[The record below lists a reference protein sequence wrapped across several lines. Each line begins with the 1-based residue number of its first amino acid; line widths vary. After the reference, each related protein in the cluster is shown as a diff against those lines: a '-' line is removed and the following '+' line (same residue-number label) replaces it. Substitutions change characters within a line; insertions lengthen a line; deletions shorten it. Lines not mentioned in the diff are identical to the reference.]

1 MMPARRTHPGP
12 AVVLALI
19 ILLVCPG
26 VGQAWDFTIKEHE
39 LILDVT
45 NTTGYSYYFDNDPN
59 TYDPDKD
66 RTVQL
71 EGLHDDLFHHFFNKL
86 DVSLSYGQFRAGA
99 RLDLH
104 LFANSPFEQH
114 CGIPNKPDPSWC
126 VQAPIRYND
135 QFAAERLY
143 LVVTR
148 PEFDLTLG
156 DFYASFGKGLA
167 LSLIQ
172 LDELGQDTTVR
183 GGKLNIHHK
192 DLGLTLLAGT
202 INVLDMDNS
211 TGWDAPWQPEP
222 LVGGRLEY
230 NLFGKVLAGTHAVYL
245 IRDNHKLVDA
255 NERPENWFGYDA
267 IWGVGFDVPDLWGD
281 RLSFGGELNLQWTLE
296 PAKPVTGEDRKGK
309 HKGTAA
315 YASANLQL
323 GDLSIL
329 SEFKYYDD
337 FELIGF
343 DKKPYVQMYH
353 LPPTLDRKKAE
364 INEGNKSVT
373 GVRFRLDYNVG
384 EIGPLELLLFANYG
398 YFHNWQEGRGATA
411 IAGDKRIH
419 TPFGGFELQWDAS
432 PGAGQAQASAG
443 MRKVLDH
450 DADDSIYRQDI
461 HLEVSVEQAFGDHGV
476 ELKYLLLD
484 RKKLVMD
491 LNEWREMELT
501 LSYKWSPRLTVA
513 LTYER
518 QEDPTQ
524 VAWVLSDPNDPTSE
538 QVPGAGN
545 LFSAAIRYNPE
556 FLPGSYVNLRIGESR
571 GGIKCLSGIC
581 RQMPPF
587 AGVELMLVIRR

>member
-1 MMPARRTHPGP
+1 MPCRVRFAPP
-12 AVVLALI
+12 
-19 ILLVCPG
+19 LLVALLLLAPRAG
-26 VGQAWDFTIKEHE
+26 LAWDFTIKGHE
-39 LILDVT
+39 LTLDVT
-45 NTTGYSYYFDNDPN
+45 NTLAYTYYFDNDPN
-59 TYDPDKD
+59 EYPADGSRDFERLGK
-66 RTVQL
+66 
-71 EGLHDDLFHHFFNKL
+71 LHDDLFHQIFNKL
-86 DVSLSYGQFRAGA
+86 DVSLTYGEYRAGA
-99 RLDLH
+99 RLDLN
-104 LFANSPFEQH
+104 LFANSPFKQH
-114 CGIPNKPDPSWC
+114 CGGANEPGWC
-126 VQAPIRYND
+126 VQAPERYNN
-135 QFAAERLY
+135 QFSAERLY
-143 LVVTR
+143 LTVTR
-148 PEFDLTLG
+148 KAFDLTLG
-156 DFYASFGKGLA
+156 DFYASFGKGIA

-172 LDELGQDTTVR
+172 LDEMGQDTTIR
-183 GGKLNIHHK
+183 GGKLNIHHG
-192 DLGLTLLAGT
+192 DLGLTILGGT
-202 INVLDMDNS
+202 INVLDVDKA
-211 TGWDAPWQPEP
+211 TGFDARWEPEP
-222 LVGGRLEY
+222 ILGGRLEY
-230 NLFGKVLAGTHAVYL
+230 NFLGKVLAGTHAVYL
-245 IRDNHKLVDA
+245 VRDDHREA
-255 NERPENWFGYDA
+255 HYFGYDA
-267 IWGVGFDVPDLWGD
+267 IWGAGFEVPDLLND
-281 RLSFGGELNLQWTLE
+281 RLSFSGEVDLQWSLA
-296 PAKPVTGEDRKGK
+296 PAKPAPGEVRQGE
-309 HKGTAA
+309 HAGTAV
-315 YASANLQL
+315 YASATLQL
-323 GDLSIL
+323 WDLTTL
-329 SEFKYYDD
+329 LEFKHYDE

-343 DKKPYVQMYH
+343 AKEPYVQMYH

-364 INEGNKSVT
+364 ISEGNVNVT
-373 GVRFRLDYNVG
+373 GFRLRLDYNVG
-384 EIGPLELLLFANYG
+384 QLGPVELLLFANYG